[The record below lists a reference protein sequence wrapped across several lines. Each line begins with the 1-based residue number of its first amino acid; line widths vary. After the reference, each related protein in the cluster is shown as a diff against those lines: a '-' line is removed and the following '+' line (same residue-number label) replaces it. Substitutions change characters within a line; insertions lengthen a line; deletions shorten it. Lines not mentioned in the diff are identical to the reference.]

1 KAVAGLARVRLMT
14 LPNDSRAALTVL
26 DRVIDLLAG
35 TCDELTLACAHA
47 YKANV
52 EAVRNNIA
60 GDIVHLERA
69 LRITARVPYPRLNA
83 QIESSM
89 GWAYCQMNDI
99 RKGQEHFLAA
109 LSGPLSAKDRYW
121 CLTSL
126 VEVEA
131 RMGDLEAALE
141 HIGQIEALVDSVCLN
156 PALLV
161 LAYAD
166 VKMKQGDHAG
176 AIEMLHSALER
187 YRVGRSRAFQAWTLS
202 QLSLAH
208 RTVGLHAEAIRY
220 ALEGLRFSKQHKLPK
235 EIQDNEEQLYQ
246 AYASSGNKAAAFVHL
261 RNFISLRDSSNGA
274 VASGIMHS
282 TILRAEMERQAR
294 TDSLLRAER
303 DHRKA
308 EQHRAE
314 VERGRTQRNIFLGAS
329 LALFVFAAT
338 VFRQRDRIKK
348 ERDRS
353 DMLLLNILPEE
364 IAAELK
370 EKGASDARQ
379 IEQVTVL
386 FTDFK
391 G

>member
-1 KAVAGLARVRLMT
+1 MKTIHAPRFFLPCLSMLLLPWSAIVQAQRDPLREVDSLISVLSSDFGQLPTDPTVEWPIEREARTPHQKAVAGLARVRLMT

-141 HIGQIEALVDSVCLN
+141 HIGQIEALVDSVGLN
-156 PALLV
+156 PALLE

-176 AIEMLHSALER
+176 AIEMLHRALER

-208 RTVGLHAEAIRY
+208 RTVGLDAEAI
-220 ALEGLRFSKQHKLPK
+220 
-235 EIQDNEEQLYQ
+235 
-246 AYASSGNKAAAFVHL
+246 
-261 RNFISLRDSSNGA
+261 
-274 VASGIMHS
+274 
-282 TILRAEMERQAR
+282 
-294 TDSLLRAER
+294 
-303 DHRKA
+303 
-308 EQHRAE
+308 
-314 VERGRTQRNIFLGAS
+314 
-329 LALFVFAAT
+329 
-338 VFRQRDRIKK
+338 
-348 ERDRS
+348 
-353 DMLLLNILPEE
+353 
-364 IAAELK
+364 
-370 EKGASDARQ
+370 
-379 IEQVTVL
+379 
-386 FTDFK
+386 
-391 G
+391 